1 MTLIHAMLRSN
12 KCGFVVSWV
21 HIPFAPLINNLSQF
35 VLNLKESN
43 TKETGLLYIYI
54 ITATNVLVLIKNKK
68 QNNVLVFNL
77 LLVLQDVLLVL

>member
-1 MTLIHAMLRSN
+1 MTLIHEMLRSN

-21 HIPFAPLINNLSQF
+21 HTSFAPLINNLSQF

-54 ITATNVLVLIKNKK
+54 ITATNILVLIKNKK
-68 QNNVLVFNL
+68 KTMF
-77 LLVLQDVLLVL
+77 